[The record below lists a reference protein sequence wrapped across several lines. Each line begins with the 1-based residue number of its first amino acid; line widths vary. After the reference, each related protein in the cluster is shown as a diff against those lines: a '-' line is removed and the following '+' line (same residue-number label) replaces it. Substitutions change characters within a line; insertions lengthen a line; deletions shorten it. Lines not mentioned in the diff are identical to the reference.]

1 MYQSKEISKSTYL
14 LTDVW
19 YCKNCLHGYIHE
31 SFQHTIDPYGKKWTI
46 SVLKFSTKKIEP
58 QSHIETQ
65 PYISKSQHSNRLLI
79 HHINIILP
87 SNINQCGCGGGHF
100 IKTNIVLVMK
110 SLEGKEDAIE
120 VIVK

>member
-31 SFQHTIDPYGKKWTI
+31 SFQHTIDPNGKKWTI